1 MSVLETVGAIRS
13 VSTLLDHTTVPV
25 SVGICWSIAHSAKV
39 LQFTY
44 TNCSLCEP
52 EPFSLDVDECK
63 DSNGGCHHLCT
74 NTPGNFSCSCER
86 GFKLLEDSLTCEGQ
100 LTTGM
105 CQYLSCMCGAQ

>member
-1 MSVLETVGAIRS
+1 MSVLETVGAIRP
-13 VSTLLDHTTVPV
+13 VSTLLDHTTVTV
-25 SVGICWSIAHSAKV
+25 SVGICWSMAHSAKV

-86 GFKLLEDSLTCEGQ
+86 GFKLLEDSQTCEGQ

-105 CQYLSCMCGAQ
+105 CQYLLELSDLL